1 MYWAGLRPKSTKQ
14 QLNTQQPPSCG
25 RGISSTP
32 SQTSAPPR
40 RSGPGG
46 EGAIHPPQSL
56 QGLHRPKAP
65 EAGYM
70 TVLSPKQ
77 MGAYLEA
84 AQRRELLPMFY
95 MELVSELRK
104 GDW

>member
-1 MYWAGLRPKSTKQ
+1 
-14 QLNTQQPPSCG
+14 
-25 RGISSTP
+25 
-32 SQTSAPPR
+32 
-40 RSGPGG
+40 
-46 EGAIHPPQSL
+46 
-56 QGLHRPKAP
+56 
-65 EAGYM
+65 M

-95 MELVSELRK
+95 MELVSGLRK